1 MNVRGVSR
9 ERSKNPFEIFD
20 KLTHLSVP
28 PTVPFVRVGRLV
40 KIKIESV
47 ISVLAISMVLFHLAV
62 ASPFILAPNMFVRGW
77 HLLFALVIGFLV
89 YRSTDPK
96 QRKFVDG
103 ALIVLSIIGVGYM
116 IYFHADII
124 VRPPWTQVASPIEI
138 FVALA
143 TIFVVLE
150 LTRRCLGMAITGLC
164 LVFIFYG
171 YIGPYLRHVDFLRP
185 LAHKGLGINEFVD
198 QMYFSFEGIFGVA
211 LGVSTDFIFLF
222 VVFGALLQ
230 VIGGGDFFVN
240 VTRSATGATRG
251 GPAKMAV
258 AASALMGTMSGSSVA
273 NVATTGAITI
283 PMMKKLGYPK
293 AFAGAVEA
301 VASTGGQITP
311 PIMGAAAFLMA
322 AILGIGY
329 QEVITAAAIP
339 AFLFF
344 VSLFVAVH
352 WEALKHGL
360 KPLERTEK
368 GATWREFKAGWTFL
382 IPLVVIMTFL
392 ILGYTPSLCAF
403 YGVVATLATPLLRRS
418 TMVSAKVLA
427 RGLELGARAAVPVAI
442 ACASAG
448 IIVGIV
454 QISGLGFR
462 FSSLVIAF
470 ADGNLYM
477 ALVLAMVAAFIFGMG
492 MPTTPAYI
500 IQATL
505 VAPALVELGAQPLA
519 AHLFVF
525 YYAVLGQIT
534 PPVAVAAF
542 AAAPIAGTSST
553 AVGWRAFA
561 LGIPAYVIPFLFV
574 ANPELLGQGDFAD
587 LFLVLTRSVIAIV
600 CLSIMLTGWLG
611 GRSLNWPARA
621 ILLGAAVLLV
631 TPTLI
636 LNLCAVVGI
645 VAIWA
650 AQKYVLSPSGVGGN
664 H

>member
-1 MNVRGVSR
+1 MR
-9 ERSKNPFEIFD
+9 FDAD
-20 KLTHLSVP
+20 KLVT
-28 PTVPFVRVGRLV
+28 
-40 KIKIESV
+40 I
-47 ISVLAISMVLFHLAV
+47 LAVTMAVFHLIV
-62 ASPFILAPNMFVRGW
+62 ASPFVLLPDLFVRAM
-77 HLLFALVIGFLV
+77 HLLFALLIGYMT
-89 YRSTDPK
+89 YRLPSRGAGPWID
-96 QRKFVDG
+96 R
-103 ALIVLSIIGVGYM
+103 ALIALSLVSIGYM
-116 IYFHADII
+116 VFNHTSIV
-124 VRPPWTQVASPIEI
+124 VRPPWTQAATFMEM
-138 FVALA
+138 FVAIG
-143 TIFVVLE
+143 TIIVVLE
-150 LTRRCLGMAITGLC
+150 MTRRCLGMAISALC
-164 LVFIFYG
+164 LIFIFYG
-171 YIGPYLRHVDFLRP
+171 FIGPDLRFIDFLKP
-185 LAHKGLGINEFVD
+185 LAHKGVGINEFVD

-240 VTRSATGATRG
+240 VTKAATGSTRG

-258 AASALMGTMSGSSVA
+258 VASAFMGMMSGSSVA

-293 AFAGAVEA
+293 SFAGAVEA

-322 AILGIGY
+322 AILGISY

-360 KPLERTEK
+360 RPANRSEK
-368 GATWREFKAGWTFL
+368 GATWKELRAGWTFL
-382 IPLVVIMTFL
+382 LPLVVIMSFL
-392 ILGYTPSLCAF
+392 MAGFTPSLCAF
-403 YGVVATLATPLLRRS
+403 YGVVATLVTPFLRRS
-418 TMVSAKVLA
+418 TAVSLSTLLH
-427 RGLELGARAAVPVAI
+427 GLEIGARAAVPVAI

-462 FSSLVIAF
+462 FSSLVLAF
-470 ADGNLYM
+470 ANGNLYA
-477 ALVLAMVAAFIFGMG
+477 ALFLAMVAAFIFGMG

-505 VAPALVELGAQPLA
+505 VAPALVDLGADPLA

-542 AAAPIAGTSST
+542 AAAPIAGASAVS
-553 AVGWRAFA
+553 VGWRAFR
-561 LGIPAYVIPFLFV
+561 LGFPAYVIPFMFV
-574 ANPELLGQGDFAD
+574 ANPALAGHGSWIWLLVALPCAF
-587 LFLVLTRSVIAIV
+587 VAIV
-600 CLSIMLTGWLG
+600 ALAVAQTGWLG
-611 GRSLNWPARA
+611 GRSLNWISRMLLVLAAVFLIKPTVLYGA
-621 ILLGAAVLLV
+621 IAVTLLIAVLLYQHR
-631 TPTLI
+631 
-636 LNLCAVVGI
+636 AGF
-645 VAIWA
+645 
-650 AQKYVLSPSGVGGN
+650 SPDHGGT
-664 H
+664 

>member
-1 MNVRGVSR
+1 MR
-9 ERSKNPFEIFD
+9 FDAD
-20 KLTHLSVP
+20 KLVT
-28 PTVPFVRVGRLV
+28 
-40 KIKIESV
+40 I
-47 ISVLAISMVLFHLAV
+47 LAVTMAVFHLVV
-62 ASPFILAPNMFVRGW
+62 ASPFVLLPDLFVRAM
-77 HLLFALVIGFLV
+77 HLLFALLIGYMTYQLPS
-89 YRSTDPK
+89 RGAGPWID
-96 QRKFVDG
+96 R
-103 ALIVLSIIGVGYM
+103 ALIALSLVSVGYM
-116 IYFHADII
+116 VFNHTSIV
-124 VRPPWTQVASPIEI
+124 VRPPWTQAATYMEM
-138 FVALA
+138 FVAIG
-143 TIFVVLE
+143 TIIVVLE
-150 LTRRCLGMAITGLC
+150 MTRRCLGMAISALC
-164 LVFIFYG
+164 LIFIFYG
-171 YIGPYLRHVDFLRP
+171 FIGPDLRFIDFLKP
-185 LAHKGLGINEFVD
+185 LAHKGVGINEFVD

-240 VTRSATGATRG
+240 VTKAATGSTRG

-258 AASALMGTMSGSSVA
+258 VASAFMGMMSGSSVA

-293 AFAGAVEA
+293 SFAGAVEA

-322 AILGIGY
+322 AILGISY

-360 KPLERTEK
+360 RPANRSEK
-368 GATWREFKAGWTFL
+368 GATWKELRAGWTFL
-382 IPLVVIMTFL
+382 LPLVVIMSFL
-392 ILGYTPSLCAF
+392 MAGFTPSLCAF
-403 YGVVATLATPLLRRS
+403 YGVVATLVTPFLRRS
-418 TMVSAKVLA
+418 TAVSLSTLLH
-427 RGLELGARAAVPVAI
+427 GLEIGARAAVPVAI

-462 FSSLVIAF
+462 FSSLVLAF
-470 ADGNLYM
+470 ANGNLYA
-477 ALVLAMVAAFIFGMG
+477 ALFLAMVAAFIFGMG

-505 VAPALVELGAQPLA
+505 VAPALVDLGADPLA

-542 AAAPIAGTSST
+542 AAAPIAGASAVS
-553 AVGWRAFA
+553 VGWRAFR
-561 LGIPAYVIPFLFV
+561 LGFPAYVIPFMFV
-574 ANPELLGQGDFAD
+574 ANPALAGHGSWIWLLVALPCAF
-587 LFLVLTRSVIAIV
+587 VAIV
-600 CLSIMLTGWLG
+600 ALAVAQTGWLG
-611 GRSLNWPARA
+611 GRSLNWISRM
-621 ILLGAAVLLV
+621 LLVLAAVFLIKPTVLYGALAVALLIAVLLYQHR
-631 TPTLI
+631 
-636 LNLCAVVGI
+636 AGF
-645 VAIWA
+645 
-650 AQKYVLSPSGVGGN
+650 SPDHGGT
-664 H
+664 

>member
-1 MNVRGVSR
+1 M
-9 ERSKNPFEIFD
+9 PLTLD
-20 KLTHLSVP
+20 KT
-28 PTVPFVRVGRLV
+28 
-40 KIKIESV
+40 IAA
-47 ISVLAISMVLFHLAV
+47 LAVCLALFHLIV
-62 ASPFILAPNMFVRGW
+62 ASPFVLLPDLVLRGT
-77 HLLFALVIGFLV
+77 HLLLSLVIGFLIYGMV
-89 YRSTDPK
+89 GGTV
-96 QRKFVDG
+96 RKGVDG
-103 ALIVLSIIGVGYM
+103 VLVALSIICVGYL
-116 IYFHADII
+116 IVFHSSIV
-124 VRPPWTQVASPIEI
+124 VRPPWTQSATPMEL
-138 FVALA
+138 FVAIGTVVL
-143 TIFVVLE
+143 VLE
-150 LTRRCLGMAITGLC
+150 LTRRTLGMAITGLC
-164 LVFIFYG
+164 LVFILYG
-171 YIGPYLRHVDFLRP
+171 FLGPSLRHVEILRP
-185 LAHKGLGINEFVD
+185 LAHSGVDLNEFVD

-211 LGVSTDFIFLF
+211 LGVSTNFIFLF

-240 VTRSATGATRG
+240 VTKAATGATRG

-258 AASALMGTMSGSSVA
+258 VASALMGTMSGSSVA

-283 PMMKKLGYPK
+283 PMMKRLGYPK
-293 AFAGAVEA
+293 TFAGAVEA

-322 AILGIGY
+322 AILGVSY
-329 QEVITAAAIP
+329 QEVITAAALP
-339 AFLFF
+339 ALLFF
-344 VSLFVAVH
+344 ASLFAAVH

-360 KPLERTEK
+360 QPMQRSAR

-382 IPLVVIMTFL
+382 LPLVVIMSFL
-392 ILGYTPSLCAF
+392 MMGYTPTLSAF
-403 YGVVATLATPLLRRS
+403 FGVMATLATPFLRRS
-418 TMVSAKVLA
+418 TRVSPAVLA
-427 RGLELGARAAVPVAI
+427 KGLELGARAGVTVAI

-470 ADGNLYM
+470 ADGNLYA
-477 ALVLAMVAAFIFGMG
+477 ALFLAMVAAFIFGMG

-505 VAPALVELGAQPLA
+505 VAPALVDLGADPLA

-553 AVGWRAFA
+553 SVGWRAFA

-574 ANPELLGQGDFAD
+574 ANPELLGQGTWTD
-587 LFLVLTRSVIAIV
+587 LVVVLARSGIAIV

-611 GRSLNWPARA
+611 GRPLRW
-621 ILLGAAVLLV
+621 LGRGAFLISAVLMI
-631 TPTLI
+631 TPSL
-636 LNLCAVVGI
+636 
-645 VAIWA
+645 
-650 AQKYVLSPSGVGGN
+650 VLSALGLAAIICVWLFQRYEPFGPRSERGGA
-664 H
+664 

>member
-1 MNVRGVSR
+1 M
-9 ERSKNPFEIFD
+9 
-20 KLTHLSVP
+20 
-28 PTVPFVRVGRLV
+28 
-40 KIKIESV
+40 KIKIETV
-47 ISVLAISMVLFHLAV
+47 IAILAISMALLHLAV
-62 ASPFILAPNMFVRGW
+62 ASPFILVPALIVRGL
-77 HLLFALVIGFLV
+77 HLLFALVIGFLMF
-89 YRSTDPK
+89 RHSSK
-96 QRKFVDG
+96 KFRDLVDG
-103 ALIVLSIIGVGYM
+103 ALLILSIVSVGYL
-116 IYFHADII
+116 IYFHKEI
-124 VRPPWTQVASPIEI
+124 VIRPPWTQDATPIEL
-138 FVALA
+138 FVALG

-150 LTRRCLGMAITGLC
+150 LTRRSLGMAITGLC

-171 YIGPYLRHVDFLRP
+171 FIGPELRHIEFLRP
-185 LAHKGLGINEFVD
+185 LAHKGVGINQFVD

-240 VTRSATGATRG
+240 VTRSATGSTRG

-258 AASALMGTMSGSSVA
+258 VASALMGTMSGSSVA

-311 PIMGAAAFLMA
+311 PIMGASAFLMA
-322 AILGIGY
+322 AILGISY
-329 QEVITAAAIP
+329 TEVITAATIP

-344 VSLFVAVH
+344 ASLFVAVH

-360 KPLERTEK
+360 KPMERSKK

-382 IPLVVIMTFL
+382 VPLVAIMTFL
-392 ILGYTPSLCAF
+392 VMGYTPSLCAF
-403 YGVVATLATPLLRRS
+403 YGVVATLLTPFLRRS
-418 TMVSAKVLA
+418 TRVSPQVLA
-427 RGLELGARAAVPVAI
+427 KGLEIGARAAVTVAI

-462 FSSLVIAF
+462 FSSLVVAF
-470 ADGNLYM
+470 ADGNLYV
-477 ALVLAMVAAFIFGMG
+477 ALFLAMIAAFIFGMG

-505 VAPALVELGAQPLA
+505 VAPALVELGAQPLS

-542 AAAPIAGTSST
+542 AAAPIAGTSSS
-553 AVGWRAFA
+553 AVGWRAFT

-574 ANPELLGQGDFAD
+574 ANPELLGQGDWRP
-587 LFLVLTRSVIAIV
+587 LLLVLARSGIAIV
-600 CLSIMLTGWLG
+600 CLSITLTGWLG
-611 GRSLNWPARA
+611 NRSLSWIGR
-621 ILLGAAVLLV
+621 GVLLV
-631 TPTLI
+631 AAALLI
-636 LNLCAVVGI
+636 VPNLALNFAAIAAIGV
-645 VAIWA
+645 IWA
-650 AQKYVLSPSGVGGN
+650 AQKYFAQSRGSEKDQEHGN
-664 H
+664 

>member
-1 MNVRGVSR
+1 MKIRI
-9 ERSKNPFEIFD
+9 E
-20 KLTHLSVP
+20 
-28 PTVPFVRVGRLV
+28 TV
-40 KIKIESV
+40 IAI
-47 ISVLAISMVLFHLAV
+47 LAVTMALFHLAV
-62 ASPFILAPNMFVRGW
+62 ASPFLLVPGLLVRGF

-89 YRSTDPK
+89 YRHSSEK
-96 QRKFVDG
+96 YRGVVDG
-103 ALIVLSIIGVGYM
+103 ILILLSIFSVGYL
-116 IYFHADII
+116 IYFHEQI
-124 VRPPWTQVASPIEI
+124 VIRPPWTQTATPIEL
-138 FVALA
+138 FVAFS

-150 LTRRCLGMAITGLC
+150 LTRRSLGMAITGLC
-164 LVFIFYG
+164 VVFIFYG
-171 YIGPYLRHVDFLRP
+171 FIGPELRHVDFLRP
-185 LAHKGLGINEFVD
+185 LAHKGVGINQFVD

-222 VVFGALLQ
+222 VIFGALLQ

-240 VTRSATGATRG
+240 VTKSATGSTRG

-258 AASALMGTMSGSSVA
+258 VASALMGTMSGSSVA

-322 AILGIGY
+322 AILGISY
-329 QEVITAAAIP
+329 KEVITAAALP

-344 VSLFVAVH
+344 ASLFVAVH

-360 KPLERTEK
+360 KPLERSEK
-368 GATWREFKAGWTFL
+368 GATWREFQAGWTFL

-392 ILGYTPSLCAF
+392 IQGYTPSLCAF
-403 YGVVATLATPLLRRS
+403 YGVVATLLTPFLRRS
-418 TMVSAKVLA
+418 TWVSPKILAK
-427 RGLELGARAAVPVAI
+427 GLDVGARAAVTVAI

-462 FSSLVIAF
+462 FSSLVVAF
-470 ADGNLYM
+470 ADGNLYI
-477 ALVLAMVAAFIFGMG
+477 ALFLAMIAAFIFGMG

-505 VAPALVELGAQPLA
+505 VSPALVELGAQPLA

-542 AAAPIAGTSST
+542 AAAPIAGTSSN
-553 AVGWRAFA
+553 AVGWRAFT

-574 ANPELLGQGDFAD
+574 ANPELLGQGEWGA
-587 LFLVLTRSVIAIV
+587 LLLVLARSGIAIV
-600 CLSIMLTGWLG
+600 CLSITLTGWLG
-611 GRSLNWPARA
+611 NRPLPWLGRGILFIAAALLITPGLLLNF
-621 ILLGAAVLLV
+621 AAVAA
-631 TPTLI
+631 I
-636 LNLCAVVGI
+636 F
-645 VAIWA
+645 AIWGT
-650 AQKYVLSPSGVGGN
+650 QKYNQKISIV
-664 H
+664 

>member
-1 MNVRGVSR
+1 MLR
-9 ERSKNPFEIFD
+9 EAD
-20 KLTHLSVP
+20 
-28 PTVPFVRVGRLV
+28 LV
-40 KIKIESV
+40 KIKIETV
-47 ISVLAISMVLFHLAV
+47 IAILAVAMALFHLAV
-62 ASPFILAPNMFVRGW
+62 ASPFVLIPGLVFRGV
-77 HLLFALVIGFLV
+77 HLLFALIIGFLIFRHSSAR
-89 YRSTDPK
+89 YRGIL
-96 QRKFVDG
+96 DG
-103 ALIVLSIIGVGYM
+103 AFILLSITCVGYL
-116 IYFHADII
+116 IYFHEEIV
-124 VRPPWTQVASPIEI
+124 VRPPWTQTATPAEL
-138 FVALA
+138 FVALG

-150 LTRRCLGMAITGLC
+150 LTRRSLGLAITGLC
-164 LVFIFYG
+164 VIFIFYG
-171 YIGPYLRHVDFLRP
+171 FIGPELRHVDFLRP
-185 LAHKGLGINEFVD
+185 LAHKGVGINQFVD

-240 VTRSATGATRG
+240 VTKSATGSTRG

-258 AASALMGTMSGSSVA
+258 VASALMGTMSGSSVA

-322 AILGIGY
+322 AILGISY
-329 QEVITAAAIP
+329 QEVITAAALP
-339 AFLFF
+339 ALLFF
-344 VSLFVAVH
+344 ISLFVAVH

-360 KPLERTEK
+360 QPLERSKK
-368 GATWREFKAGWTFL
+368 GATWREFQAGWTFL

-403 YGVVATLATPLLRRS
+403 YGVVSTLLTPFIRRS
-418 TMVSAKVLA
+418 TRVSPKVLA
-427 RGLELGARAAVPVAI
+427 AGLEIGARAAVTVAI

-462 FSSLVIAF
+462 FSSLVVSF
-470 ADGNLYM
+470 ADGNLHI
-477 ALVLAMVAAFIFGMG
+477 ALILAMIAAFIFGMG

-525 YYAVLGQIT
+525 YFAVLGQIT

-542 AAAPIAGTSST
+542 AAAPIAGASST

-574 ANPELLGQGDFAD
+574 ANPELLGQGDWSA
-587 LFLVLTRSVIAIV
+587 LILVLARSGMAIV
-600 CLSIMLTGWLG
+600 CLSITMTGWLG
-611 GRSLNWPARA
+611 NRSLSWFGRSILFLAAALLIVPSPLLNF
-621 ILLGAAVLLV
+621 AAV
-631 TPTLI
+631 TMI
-636 LNLCAVVGI
+636 I
-645 VAIWA
+645 AIWGT
-650 AQKYVLSPSGVGGN
+650 QKYNRKSIESQHVE

>member
-1 MNVRGVSR
+1 MTVNL
-9 ERSKNPFEIFD
+9 D
-20 KLTHLSVP
+20 KIIA
-28 PTVPFVRVGRLV
+28 F
-40 KIKIESV
+40 
-47 ISVLAISMVLFHLAV
+47 LAVTMALFHLLV
-62 ASPFILAPNMFVRGW
+62 ASPFFLFPDLIVRGA
-77 HLLFALVIGFLV
+77 HLLFSLVLGFLI
-89 YRSTDPK
+89 YRSTRGGIRASIDY
-96 QRKFVDG
+96 
-103 ALIVLSIIGVGYM
+103 ALIALSVICVGYL
-116 IYFHADII
+116 IVNHSSIV
-124 VRPPWTQVASPIEI
+124 VRPPWTRAATPFEL
-138 FVALA
+138 FVALG
-143 TIFVVLE
+143 TVFVVLE
-150 LTRRCLGMAITGLC
+150 MTRRSLGMAISGLC
-164 LVFIFYG
+164 LFFIAYG
-171 YIGPYLRHVDFLRP
+171 FAGPYLRFVDFLRP
-185 LAHKGLGINEFVD
+185 LAHKGVGIHEFVD

-240 VTRSATGATRG
+240 VTKSATGSTRG

-258 AASALMGTMSGSSVA
+258 VASALMGTMSGSSVA

-293 AFAGAVEA
+293 NFAGAVEA

-322 AILGIGY
+322 AILGISY
-329 QEVITAAAIP
+329 QEVITAAVLP

-344 VSLFVAVH
+344 ASLFVAVH

-360 KPLERTEK
+360 QPLAKNQK
-368 GATWREFKAGWTFL
+368 GATWRDFKAGWTFL
-382 IPLVVIMTFL
+382 LPLVVIMTFL
-392 ILGYTPSLCAF
+392 LMGYTPSLCAF
-403 YGVVATLATPLLRRS
+403 YGVVATIITPFLRRS
-418 TMVSAKVLA
+418 TMVSPNVIAN
-427 RGLELGARAAVPVAI
+427 GLEFGARAAVTVAI

-470 ADGNLYM
+470 ADGNLYV
-477 ALVLAMVAAFIFGMG
+477 ALFLAMIAAFIFGMG

-505 VAPALVELGAQPLA
+505 VAPALVELGADPLA

-542 AAAPIAGTSST
+542 AAAPIAGTSATS
-553 AVGWRAFA
+553 VGWRAFA

-574 ANPELLGQGDFAD
+574 ANPELLGQGDWGA
-587 LFLVLTRSVIAIV
+587 LLLVLIRSAIAII
-600 CLSIMLTGWLG
+600 CLSIALTGWMG
-611 GRSLNWPARA
+611 GRALGWISRG
-621 ILLGAAVLLV
+621 LLLFAAALLV
-631 TPTLI
+631 TPNPLLSAAALAVI
-636 LNLCAVVGI
+636 AAVWGFQRYGSQHSIKEPALND
-645 VAIWA
+645 
-650 AQKYVLSPSGVGGN
+650 
-664 H
+664 

>member
-1 MNVRGVSR
+1 M
-9 ERSKNPFEIFD
+9 PFTFD
-20 KLTHLSVP
+20 K
-28 PTVPFVRVGRLV
+28 TV
-40 KIKIESV
+40 
-47 ISVLAISMVLFHLAV
+47 SVLAVSMAMFHLLV
-62 ASPFILAPNMFVRGW
+62 ASPFFLFPDLVVRGT
-77 HLLFALVIGFLV
+77 HLLLSLVIGFLI
-89 YRSTDPK
+89 YRSAGGVFRSMLDWGLILLS
-96 QRKFVDG
+96 VLCVG
-103 ALIVLSIIGVGYM
+103 YLIVNHSSIV
-116 IYFHADII
+116 
-124 VRPPWTQVASPIEI
+124 VRPPWTQVATPAELL
-138 FVALA
+138 VALG
-143 TIFVVLE
+143 TVLVVLE
-150 LTRRCLGMAITGLC
+150 MTRRALGMSITALC
-164 LVFIFYG
+164 VIFIAYG
-171 YIGPYLRHVDFLRP
+171 FAGPYLRHVDFLRP
-185 LAHKGLGINEFVD
+185 LAHKGVSINQFVD
-198 QMYFSFEGIFGVA
+198 QIYFSFEGIFGVA

-240 VTRSATGATRG
+240 VTKSATGATRG

-258 AASALMGTMSGSSVA
+258 VASALMGTMSGSSVA

-322 AILGIGY
+322 AILGITY
-329 QEVITAAAIP
+329 QEVITAAALP

-344 VSLFVAVH
+344 ASLFVAVH

-360 KPLERTEK
+360 QPLERSEK

-382 IPLVVIMTFL
+382 LPLVVIMTFL
-392 ILGYTPSLCAF
+392 IMGYTPSLCAF
-403 YGVVATLATPLLRRS
+403 YGVVATLITPFLRAS
-418 TMVSAKVLA
+418 TRVSGKTLA
-427 RGLELGARAAVPVAI
+427 HGLEFGAKSAVTVAI

-462 FSSLVIAF
+462 FSSLVLAF

-477 ALVLAMVAAFIFGMG
+477 ALFLAMIAAFIFGMG

-505 VAPALVELGAQPLA
+505 VAPALVDLGANPLA

-542 AAAPIAGTSST
+542 AAAPIADTSST
-553 AVGWRAFA
+553 SVGWRAFA

-574 ANPELLGQGDFAD
+574 ANPELLGQGNWAD
-587 LFLVLTRSVIAIV
+587 LAQVLLRSAIAIV
-600 CLSIMLTGWLG
+600 CLSIALTGWLA
-611 GRSLNWPARA
+611 GRGLGWIGRTFLLVAASLLITADLAFNGLA
-621 ILLGAAVLLV
+621 ILALLLV
-631 TPTLI
+631 WLMQRYG
-636 LNLCAVVGI
+636 LNFFDKKDAS
-645 VAIWA
+645 
-650 AQKYVLSPSGVGGN
+650 YDRS
-664 H
+664 

>member
-1 MNVRGVSR
+1 M
-9 ERSKNPFEIFD
+9 PFTLD
-20 KLTHLSVP
+20 R
-28 PTVPFVRVGRLV
+28 TV
-40 KIKIESV
+40 
-47 ISVLAISMVLFHLAV
+47 SVLAVSMAMFHLLV
-62 ASPFILAPNMFVRGW
+62 ASPFFLFPDLVVRGT
-77 HLLFALVIGFLV
+77 HLLLSLVIGFLI
-89 YRSTDPK
+89 YRSAGGVFRSMLDWGLILLS
-96 QRKFVDG
+96 VLCVG
-103 ALIVLSIIGVGYM
+103 YLIVNHSSIV
-116 IYFHADII
+116 
-124 VRPPWTQVASPIEI
+124 VRPPWTQVATPAELL
-138 FVALA
+138 VALG
-143 TIFVVLE
+143 TVLVVLE
-150 LTRRCLGMAITGLC
+150 MTRRALGMSITTLC
-164 LVFIFYG
+164 VVFIAYG
-171 YIGPYLRHVDFLRP
+171 FAGPYLRHVDLLRP
-185 LAHKGLGINEFVD
+185 LAHKGVGINQFVD
-198 QMYFSFEGIFGVA
+198 QIYFSFEGIFGVA

-240 VTRSATGATRG
+240 VTKSATGATRG

-258 AASALMGTMSGSSVA
+258 VASALMGTMSGSSVA

-322 AILGIGY
+322 AILGITY
-329 QEVITAAAIP
+329 QEVITAAALP

-344 VSLFVAVH
+344 ASLFVAVH

-360 KPLERTEK
+360 QPLERSEK

-382 IPLVVIMTFL
+382 LPLVVIMTFL
-392 ILGYTPSLCAF
+392 IMGYTPSLCAF
-403 YGVVATLATPLLRRS
+403 YGVVATLITPFLRAS
-418 TMVSAKVLA
+418 TRVSGKTLA
-427 RGLELGARAAVPVAI
+427 HGLEFGAKSAVTVAI

-462 FSSLVIAF
+462 FSSLVLAF
-470 ADGNLYM
+470 ADGNLYA
-477 ALVLAMVAAFIFGMG
+477 ALFLAMIAAFIFGMG

-505 VAPALVELGAQPLA
+505 VAPALVDLGANPLA

-553 AVGWRAFA
+553 SVGWRAFA

-574 ANPELLGQGDFAD
+574 ANPELLGQGNWAD
-587 LFLVLTRSVIAIV
+587 LVQVLLRSAIAIV
-600 CLSIMLTGWLG
+600 CLSIALTGWLA
-611 GRSLNWPARA
+611 GRGLGWIGRVLLLVAASLLITADLTFNGLA
-621 ILLGAAVLLV
+621 ILALLLV
-631 TPTLI
+631 WLMQRYGP
-636 LNLCAVVGI
+636 NFFDKKDAS
-645 VAIWA
+645 
-650 AQKYVLSPSGVGGN
+650 YDRS
-664 H
+664 

>member
-1 MNVRGVSR
+1 MTLSLKNTITILAVSM
-9 ERSKNPFEIFD
+9 
-20 KLTHLSVP
+20 
-28 PTVPFVRVGRLV
+28 
-40 KIKIESV
+40 
-47 ISVLAISMVLFHLAV
+47 ALFHLLV
-62 ASPFILAPNMFVRGW
+62 ASPFFLFPDLIVRGT
-77 HLLFALVIGFLV
+77 HLLFSLVIGFLI
-89 YRSTDPK
+89 YKLSSNRLGRTI
-96 QRKFVDG
+96 DG
-103 ALIVLSIIGVGYM
+103 FLILLSLVCVGYLIVNNVSIVI
-116 IYFHADII
+116 
-124 VRPPWTQVASPIEI
+124 RPPWTQEASAMEL
-138 FVALA
+138 FVALG

-150 LTRRCLGMAITGLC
+150 LTRRSLGMAITGLC
-164 LVFIFYG
+164 TFFIFYG
-171 YIGPYLRHVDFLRP
+171 FIGPYLRHVDFLRP
-185 LAHKGLGINEFVD
+185 LAHKGVGINEFVD

-230 VIGGGDFFVN
+230 IIGGGDFFVN
-240 VTRSATGATRG
+240 VTKAATGATRG

-258 AASALMGTMSGSSVA
+258 VASALMGTMSGSSVA

-322 AILGIGY
+322 AILGISY
-329 QEVITAAAIP
+329 QEVITAAALP

-344 VSLFVAVH
+344 ASLFVAVH

-360 KPLERTEK
+360 KPLEKSDK
-368 GATWREFKAGWTFL
+368 GTTWREFKAGWTFL
-382 IPLVVIMTFL
+382 LPLVVIMTFL
-392 ILGYTPSLCAF
+392 VMGYTPSLCAF
-403 YGVVATLATPLLRRS
+403 YGVVVTLVIPFARRS
-418 TMVSAKVLA
+418 TWVSGALLCK
-427 RGLELGARAAVPVAI
+427 GLEFGSRAGVTVAI

-462 FSSLVIAF
+462 FSSLVLAF
-470 ADGNLYM
+470 ADGNLYV
-477 ALVLAMVAAFIFGMG
+477 ALCLAMIAAFIFGMG

-505 VAPALVELGAQPLA
+505 VAPALVNLGANPLA

-553 AVGWRAFA
+553 SVGWRAFA
-561 LGIPAYVIPFLFV
+561 LGIPAYIIPFLFV
-574 ANPELLGQGDFAD
+574 ANPELLGQGHWMD
-587 LFLVLTRSVIAIV
+587 LALVLLRSAASIV
-600 CLSIMLTGWLG
+600 CLSVSLTGWLG
-611 GRSLNWPARA
+611 GRSLNWLGRA
-621 ILLGAAVLLV
+621 GLLFSAAFLI
-631 TPTLI
+631 TPSLI
-636 LNLCAVVGI
+636 LNFIALAGI
-645 VAIWA
+645 LMVWVM
-650 AQKYVLSPSGVGGN
+650 QKYSNVASKAQDV
-664 H
+664 